1 MGILSIRQTDDAVSG
16 VSALREVLADDLQ
29 DVEYRLEE
37 LNRSLTPMTAGKRE
51 EMLVYQTARTA
62 LLSGL
67 ASIDEV
73 LGWVHLVAE
82 KDADG
87 NEVDSVLSLPNL
99 SVMRAS

>member
-1 MGILSIRQTDDAVSG
+1 MGILSASDTDDAVSG
-16 VSALREVLADDLQ
+16 MAALREVLSEDLL
-29 DVEYRLEE
+29 DVEGRLHE
-37 LNRSLTPMTAGKRE
+37 LEHSGTPMSESKKE

-67 ASIDEV
+67 ASIDEI

-87 NEVDSVLSLPNL
+87 NELESVLSLPNL
-99 SVMRAS
+99 AVMRAS

>member
-1 MGILSIRQTDDAVSG
+1 MGILSATDTDDAVSG
-16 VSALREVLADDLQ
+16 MTALRDVLGDDLI
-29 DVEYRLEE
+29 DVEGRLHQLEQ
-37 LNRSLTPMTAGKRE
+37 SGTPMTESKRE

-73 LGWVHLVAE
+73 LAWVHLVAE

-87 NEVDSVLSLPNL
+87 NEIESVLSLPNL
-99 SVMRAS
+99 AVMRAS

>member
-1 MGILSIRQTDDAVSG
+1 MGILSITETDDAVSG
-16 VSALREVLADDLQ
+16 ISALREVLADDLL
-29 DVEYRLEE
+29 DVEYRLDE
-37 LNRSLTPMTAGKRE
+37 LNRSSTPMTPGKQE
-51 EMLVYQTARTA
+51 EILVYQTARTA

-82 KDADG
+82 KDANG
-87 NEVDSVLSLPNL
+87 NEIDSVLSLPNL